1 MHPRLQQW
9 KSLSWSWSTI
19 VFAVNYWDSMWFH
32 SNGVYVSVRNQLII
46 SSFFGKWPRP
56 KANAEGLSAES
67 STRWVVWSH
76 CRSIVGYGWIIRW
89 PRLYATKSR
98 ISRGL
103 PWPHPVA
110 TCLISRISKLQML
123 RTCKR
128 WRIWQISWQLMGSYF
143 VGRQGHRRSDINI
156 PFEIKIS
163 INSSSVWSNLSFPAR
178 SIKAWMNSWNNV
190 GLRDWVASPT
200 CFYRFQKQDF
210 SSNRGIRLPRPHWAN
225 TKNER
230 SKFVSFN
237 MSVCQNDRRAIIWS
251 KSSCL
256 KEPVDIESDASDCL
270 LDCSRSSMGRM
281 SARCLFG
288 KYFL

>member
-1 MHPRLQQW
+1 MKSLLLPILLYRVAQENCEKRTVNEMAHLRSHLGMDTRTQAQNMGTNESRDPSMHPRLQQW
-9 KSLSWSWSTI
+9 KSLSWSWSII

-32 SNGVYVSVRNQLII
+32 SNGVYISVRNQSII

-128 WRIWQISWQLMGSYF
+128 WRVWQISWQLMGSYF
-143 VGRQGHRRSDINI
+143 VGRKVR
-156 PFEIKIS
+156 
-163 INSSSVWSNLSFPAR
+163 A
-178 SIKAWMNSWNNV
+178 
-190 GLRDWVASPT
+190 
-200 CFYRFQKQDF
+200 
-210 SSNRGIRLPRPHWAN
+210 
-225 TKNER
+225 
-230 SKFVSFN
+230 FVSH
-237 MSVCQNDRRAIIWS
+237 A
-251 KSSCL
+251 K
-256 KEPVDIESDASDCL
+256 
-270 LDCSRSSMGRM
+270 
-281 SARCLFG
+281 
-288 KYFL
+288 